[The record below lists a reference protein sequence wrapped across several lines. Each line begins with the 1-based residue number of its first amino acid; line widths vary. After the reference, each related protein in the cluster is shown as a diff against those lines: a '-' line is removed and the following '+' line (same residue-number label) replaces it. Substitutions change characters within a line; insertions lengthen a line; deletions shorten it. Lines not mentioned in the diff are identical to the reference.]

1 MTVFFQFC
9 YPQEI
14 HSLRTKNSILKQDMD
29 EISDSNEKL
38 KEEIG
43 EALLQ
48 TVIFKLIIIK
58 TIKCTQSQNNLIQ
71 S

>member
-1 MTVFFQFC
+1 M
-9 YPQEI
+9 E
-14 HSLRTKNSILKQDMD
+14 

-58 TIKCTQSQNNLIQ
+58 TIKCT
-71 S
+71 